1 MISTAVTR
9 AAKIDNLLHF
19 SVHGTGT
26 VLGDPIEI
34 SAVGTVLVSMLSV
47 NKPLV
52 SVLVASKTA
61 LGHTEAAAG
70 LAALMQVSQSVVF
83 RLSVPLMH
91 LRNVNP
97 YVVAE
102 CCNIC
107 LPRNMIQAS
116 LGAVGVSAF
125 AFMGSNAHVI
135 IRSEYMLSLIHI

>member
-1 MISTAVTR
+1 MEQE
-9 AAKIDNLLHF
+9 LF
-19 SVHGTGT
+19 C
-26 VLGDPIEI
+26 DPIEI
-34 SAVGTVLVSMLSV
+34 SVGTVLVSMLSV

-52 SVLVASKTA
+52 FVLVASKTA

-116 LGAVGVSAF
+116 LGAVGVSALLSWVQTPTPSF
-125 AFMGSNAHVI
+125 GQNIWVRMRPNDLIFYPGTRPGRGS
-135 IRSEYMLSLIHI
+135 